1 MTDLNEAFIA
11 SKWHHQ
17 NWKLDNCRL
26 MMLADHYFLKR
37 KFLLRSLLPLD
48 LLQQRHHS
56 HSLLSIEV
64 QINDQPLLL
73 LLQGLDLLF

>member
-1 MTDLNEAFIA
+1 MTYLNEAFIA

-17 NWKLDNCRL
+17 NWKLHNRRL
-26 MMLADHYFLKR
+26 MMLAHHYFLKR
-37 KFLLRSLLPLD
+37 EFLLRSLLPLD